1 MSASAAA
8 RSRRNGEGRHHR
20 VSMLVDPAAGLLHL
34 RHQLRRL
41 LRGSLASADEIRQA
55 RRAVRRLRLL
65 LSLFREPLGRRR
77 RRELDERLRSLG
89 RRLGRLRDWDVLRS
103 SRIAVGDPQLA
114 EAIDE
119 RRHKALHKL
128 GRWIEGHRWPS
139 LDAGLKAAARRL
151 RRRAVEG
158 RELDPRLL
166 LDHRWTR
173 LHQQLATVDGADP
186 DSLHAL
192 RQQVR
197 KLRQVGRWSAELLS
211 RPAPKTFMPALTQAQ
226 LALGLD
232 RDARMARRL
241 LARLDVDAA
250 LPPATAAAAD
260 ARLIGASLTRL
271 RRLRPYWQ
279 R

>member
-1 MSASAAA
+1 MSATAAA
-8 RSRRNGEGRHHR
+8 SSRHQGSRRHPR
-20 VSMLVDPAAGLLHL
+20 VATLVDPAAGLLDL
-34 RHQLRRL
+34 RHKLRRL

-65 LSLFREPLGRRR
+65 LSLFGEPLGRRR

-103 SRIAVGDPQLA
+103 SRAVVGEPQLA

-119 RRHKALHKL
+119 RRRKAMHKL
-128 GRWIEGHRWPS
+128 ERWIDGHRLPS

-151 RRRAVEG
+151 RRRAIEG
-158 RELDPRLL
+158 RELDPRPL

-173 LHQQLATVDGADP
+173 LQQQLATVDGADP
-186 DSLHAL
+186 DSLHEL
-192 RQQVR
+192 RRQVR
-197 KLRQVGRWSAELLS
+197 KLRQLGRWSAELLP
-211 RPAPKTFMPALTQAQ
+211 RAAPKTFMPALKQAQ

-232 RDARMARRL
+232 HDARTARRL

-250 LPPATAAAAD
+250 PPLAAGAAAD

>member
-1 MSASAAA
+1 MSASAAF
-8 RSRRNGEGRHHR
+8 RSRRNGAGRHPR
-20 VSMLVDPAAGLLHL
+20 VVMLIDPAAGLLHL
-34 RHQLRRL
+34 RRQLRRL

-77 RRELDERLRSLG
+77 RRELDEGLRSLG

-158 RELDPRLL
+158 RELDPRPL

-197 KLRQVGRWSAELLS
+197 KLRQVGRWSAELLP